1 MRRTAVAIAALLLA
15 AGTTPAFAGAGL
27 PKVASIEVGPHRAS
41 LHNDSP
47 SLLTGTNTLTVE
59 IADLAA
65 DHRVSLTLV
74 GPRGEQIGVPLS
86 TVIVLAGP
94 GGGHG
99 GGEDS
104 HAAAPAD
111 DHVAGSD
118 DHAVKPDDHATA
130 VGDPHGA
137 TDGHGTT
144 TAVAPVA
151 KDGHGVPIAPV
162 QVKGAPAADAH
173 GTRPTAV
180 EPHGATAKDDHG
192 TSASVPRTAVGHAED
207 ESKDGHGDKAEAYM
221 ARGSVSVPSTGTWT
235 ARLSIRD
242 AHGDEMV
249 GETRV
254 EVSEGGPNRLYLGFT
269 GSLIFGSMLFG
280 LIQRRRPSR
289 PLSTTKDR
297 N

>member
-47 SLLTGTNTLTVE
+47 SLLTGTNTLTLE

-94 GGGHG
+94 DGGHG
-99 GGEDS
+99 GEADS

-111 DHVAGSD
+111 DHGAKSD
-118 DHAVKPDDHATA
+118 DHAVKPDDHGTA
-130 VGDPHGA
+130 VRDPHG
-137 TDGHGTT
+137 TTVGHGT
-144 TAVAPVA
+144 VAA
-151 KDGHGVPIAPV
+151 I
-162 QVKGAPAADAH
+162 APAAKNDHAASTPKDDHSTPVQAKVTPVVDAH
-173 GTRPTAV
+173 AARPAA
-180 EPHGATAKDDHG
+180 EAHGAAAKDDHASPA
-192 TSASVPRTAVGHAED
+192 SAAHD
-207 ESKDGHGDKAEAYM
+207 EPADAAHGDATTEYM
-221 ARGSVSVPSTGTWT
+221 ARGSVSLPSTGTWT
-235 ARLSIRD
+235 ARLAIRD
-242 AHGDEMV
+242 AHGEEMV
-249 GETRV
+249 GETQIQ
-254 EVSEGGPNRLYLGFT
+254 VSEGGPNRLYLGIT